1 MIAHKYNE
9 YRSSRKKTIDKDT
22 ISTKTIKTTDGWTNT
37 DISNSKTDHASQ
49 DGNSWI
55 LSQLHHPSKEIK
67 PKQIKENQSREIC
80 DKTEELKNLDHNQK
94 YRNTVYKKAVAI
106 IGDSI
111 LNVFIN
117 MVCLMNLSK

>member
-1 MIAHKYNE
+1 MNSFTT
-9 YRSSRKKTIDKDT
+9 SS
-22 ISTKTIKTTDGWTNT
+22 
-37 DISNSKTDHASQ
+37 
-49 DGNSWI
+49 
-55 LSQLHHPSKEIK
+55 PSKEIK
-67 PKQIKENQSREIC
+67 PKQIKENHSREIS